1 MNVALGKDALYN
13 NTTGYSNVAL
23 GYGALGNN
31 TTGIFNSSLGYGTQ
45 TGDFSGS
52 TILGAGATATSNNQ
66 FVLGSTTHPLGPI
79 SGETVTSNY
88 TLQINLNG
96 NLYKLL
102 MFK

>member
-1 MNVALGKDALYN
+1 LSN
-13 NTTGYSNVAL
+13 NSTGQCNTAL
-23 GYGALGNN
+23 GYGSLSNN
-31 TTGIFNSSLGYGTQ
+31 ISASFNSGLGYGTQ